1 MWHPWRMSTWRRLA
15 RWTEQD
21 AAAALAA
28 LRQSSLSVAVF
39 AAREGIDAQRLY
51 VWRRRLEP
59 RAGFV
64 ELTPPTA
71 LDLRDTPRGFE
82 VALRCG
88 HVVRLSER
96 FDADAL
102 RRLVDVLEGQC

>member
-1 MWHPWRMSTWRRLA
+1 MSTWRTHA
-15 RWTEQD
+15 RWTEDD

-28 LRQSSLSVAVF
+28 LKQSGLSVAIF
-39 AAREGIDAQRLY
+39 AAREGLDAQRIY

-59 RAGFV
+59 RTGFV
-64 ELTPPTA
+64 ELAPSTA
-71 LDLRDTPRGFE
+71 LDLRDASRGFE

-88 HVVRLSER
+88 HLVRLAER

-102 RRLVDVLEGQC
+102 RRLVAVLEGQC

>member
-1 MWHPWRMSTWRRLA
+1 MSTWRTVA
-15 RWTEQD
+15 RWTEDD

-28 LRQSSLSVAVF
+28 LRQSGLSVAVF
-39 AAREGIDAQRLY
+39 AAREGLDAQRLY

-64 ELTPPTA
+64 ELTPPA
-71 LDLRDTPRGFE
+71 VGDVRDVAQGFE

-88 HVVRLSER
+88 HVVRLSET
-96 FDADAL
+96 FDANAL
-102 RRLVDVLEGQC
+102 RRLLDVLEGPC